1 MRFVPWWVA
10 PPTIVAE
17 ALTTVPEPLS
27 TALRPGPAAPPASVV
42 ASIACNLNPA
52 EDLTPAPRWLWE
64 SQRVSFRRALAAVCH
79 YNGALL
85 ADPVGS
91 GKTYIALAVAA
102 ALNRGNP
109 TACLVPAT
117 LLTQWRATAAA
128 LDVPLVLG
136 SHEQASRG
144 RLPRGTHGLVIVDE
158 SHHFRNQLTKRYV
171 NVAQWMVSRPALLV
185 TATPVVNRLAE
196 LGAQLLLA
204 VRDNVL
210 AIDGV
215 PSLRALLAGNRAH
228 PALGQLVLEHDG
240 AASARPRKAASLS
253 APTSK
258 ECAALDA
265 SAALIGRLSLS
276 RTRSTSALVRGV
288 LLWAAASS
296 PAALAGSLQRYR
308 SLLLHAQDALQAGCA
323 PDRRELRRFTSQ
335 LGDQLVWWELLSGIP
350 GPSDLDLGDLTVLDE
365 ILPLATAAMETPDDK
380 LSRLSDILKQG
391 KPTLVFSGSRDTVR
405 YIRRR
410 LGDQRLA
417 WCTGSKAGIG
427 ACVLPRSTVLGWFRE
442 SGPVVSRP
450 SHLVV
455 TDVAAEGLD
464 LQRARRVVHYDLP
477 WTPVRLEQREG
488 RSARLG
494 SRHPEVE
501 VFRFAPPPSFDR
513 LLGLEAT
520 LARKA
525 KLPETVG
532 LGAGGRGIWRWRS
545 DLAEELGRQDAVPGW
560 AKICSAHRGLLAGI
574 GLFRPGDPPTCLSA
588 VVGWL
593 DPTGG
598 WTEEP
603 DVITDRMRTAVRGA
617 VRCAELPELRGY
629 LDLLTPLIRQRLAL
643 TRGGRWL
650 AADPSP
656 SGRAIA
662 ARLSGLIR
670 HAARLR
676 QETRLSELER
686 GLRFVAGGHTAGEE
700 LLLGRL
706 VNTTDRQL
714 VTALK
719 GTLPQTEWSGIEA
732 RLTGLIV
739 FGS

>member
-1 MRFVPWWVA
+1 M
-10 PPTIVAE
+10 
-17 ALTTVPEPLS
+17 
-27 TALRPGPAAPPASVV
+27 
-42 ASIACNLNPA
+42 
-52 EDLTPAPRWLWE
+52 
-64 SQRVSFRRALAAVCH
+64 SFRRALAAVRR

-102 ALNRGNP
+102 AFNRGHR

-128 LDVPLVLG
+128 LAVPVVLC

-144 RLPRGTHGLVIVDE
+144 RLPRDTHGLVIVDE
-158 SHHFRNQLTKRYV
+158 SHHFRNRSTKRYV
-171 NVAQWMVSRPALLV
+171 HVAQWMVSRPALLV
-185 TATPVVNRLAE
+185 TATPVINRLTE

-210 AIDGV
+210 ALDGV
-215 PSLRALLAGNRAH
+215 PSLRAMLAGNRAH

-240 AASARPRKAASLS
+240 AASARPRKTASLS
-253 APTSK
+253 APTRE

-265 SAALIGRLSLS
+265 SADLIGKLSLS
-276 RTRSTSALVRGV
+276 RTRSISVLVRGV

-308 SLLLHAQDALQAGCA
+308 RLLLHAQDAVRAGCV

-335 LGDQLVWWELLSGIP
+335 SGDQLVWWELLSG
-350 GPSDLDLGDLTVLDE
+350 SADTSELELGDLTVLDE
-365 ILPLATAAMETPDDK
+365 ILPVASAAMERQDEK

-391 KPTLVFSGSRDTVR
+391 QPSLVFSGSRDTVR

-410 LGDQRLA
+410 LTDLRLA

-427 ACVLPRSTVLGWFRE
+427 HSRLPRNTVLGWFRE
-442 SGPVVSRP
+442 NGSVLSAP
-450 SHLVV
+450 SHLIV

-464 LQRARRVVHYDLP
+464 LQYAKRVVHYDLP
-477 WTPVRLEQREG
+477 WTPMRLEQREG

-494 SRHPEVE
+494 SRHAEVE
-501 VFRFAPPPSFDR
+501 VFRFTPPASFER
-513 LLGLEAT
+513 LLGMEAT
-520 LARKA
+520 LARKE

-532 LGAGGRGIWRWRS
+532 LGPSGRGIWRWRS
-545 DLAEELGRQDAVPGW
+545 DLAAELGRPDAVPGV
-560 AKICSAHRGLLAGI
+560 AQICSSHRGLLAGI
-574 GLFRPGDPPTCLSA
+574 GLYRPGNPPTCLSA

-593 DPTGG
+593 DPNGA

-603 DVITDRMRTAVRGA
+603 ELITDRLRAAARGGG
-617 VRCAELPELRGY
+617 RCPAPPELRRY
-629 LDLLTPLIRQRLAL
+629 LDLLTPLVRQRLAL

-650 AADPSP
+650 AADPTP

-662 ARLSGLIR
+662 ARLSALIR
-670 HAARLR
+670 NAARLR
-676 QETRLSELER
+676 QEKRLSELEL

-700 LLLGRL
+700 LLLDRL
-706 VNTTDRQL
+706 VNTSDRQL
-714 VTALK
+714 VTGLR
-719 GTLPQTEWSGIEA
+719 GTLPQPEWSGIEA

-739 FGS
+739 FGP